1 MNNQPRQI
9 GDYVTATDPTRGAM
23 AASYAVVPGGPQ
35 NNDPQNVL
43 SVTPGPQTYPSAYG
57 DLVFN
62 NVPQLQAVM
71 PMPVSQMPQQMVM
84 GTGFNNQTPLVQ
96 QTDPRMGDQML
107 GNHYGQDAAR
117 RGLAASPMGI
127 TGLSVD
133 MGTPLPGGSV
143 PSPQQSPSTMPLSTQ
158 PPQTAAQNNNMG
170 SRMGRGTRRP
180 GGMMT

>member
-1 MNNQPRQI
+1 MINQPRQI
-9 GDYVTATDPTRGAM
+9 GDYVTATDPAREQM
-23 AASYAVVPGGPQ
+23 AKSYSVVPGGPQ
-35 NNDPQNVL
+35 NNNPQNAL
-43 SVTPGPQTYPSAYG
+43 SVNGGPQTYPSAYG

-62 NVPQLQAVM
+62 NVPQLQSVM

-107 GNHYGQDAAR
+107 GNHYGQDAQR

-133 MGTPLPGGSV
+133 MRTPLPGGSV
-143 PSPQQSPSTMPLSTQ
+143 PSPQQAPNTMPLQT
-158 PPQTAAQNNNMG
+158 PPPETAAQQNNMG
-170 SRMGRGTRRP
+170 STMGRGTRRP